1 MFVAVWQVRCDA
13 VCTGEPRWVM
23 ARLGTVRQVG
33 RVLVCCGMAGRDMAG
48 KENQNRKE

>member
-1 MFVAVWQVRCDA
+1 
-13 VCTGEPRWVM
+13 M

-48 KENQNRKE
+48 MENQKKGVTKWFMKKSIRGDMGKACLHR